1 MREVVLR
8 ERHVGQSLGHVA
20 LVFLGKGGF
29 AVLPVAQREH
39 FGEVA
44 RGDQAGTGTGA
55 PGQHLQV
62 RAGGHIVL
70 IHTGQT
76 GVGLQGDLV
85 ETVGQEAVF
94 ILQILG
100 EHAEQLGRQV
110 ALAHAVPVVE
120 RGHRAPAQVHGG
132 EHMGPGPIQDGLEL
146 VPIVHLF
153 ERQVLHRRT
162 GDHESVVIVV
172 AERVKRLVELDQM
185 VGADV
190 GGLVRGGL
198 HEVDLHLQRGL
209 GDQAEQLGLR
219 LDLLGHE
226 VEDHQL
232 ERADTLTFRLG
243 FLQREDAFRIEYG
256 SGRQAAGDLD
266 RHGSH
271 YGKRMAVAAGTGV
284 RHTRHPMRDTPT

>member
-1 MREVVLR
+1 MR
-8 ERHVGQSLGHVA
+8 
-20 LVFLGKGGF
+20 
-29 AVLPVAQREH
+29 
-39 FGEVA
+39 
-44 RGDQAGTGTGA
+44 
-55 PGQHLQV
+55 
-62 RAGGHIVL
+62 
-70 IHTGQT
+70 
-76 GVGLQGDLV
+76 
-85 ETVGQEAVF
+85 
-94 ILQILG
+94 
-100 EHAEQLGRQV
+100 
-110 ALAHAVPVVE
+110 
-120 RGHRAPAQVHGG
+120 
-132 EHMGPGPIQDGLEL
+132 PGPVQDRLEL
-146 VPIVHLF
+146 VPIVHLL
-153 ERQVLHRRT
+153 ERQMLHRRA
-162 GDHESVVIVV
+162 GDHESVVVVV

-243 FLQREDAFRIEYG
+243 LLQREDAFRIEYG

-271 YGKRMAVAAGTGV
+271 YGKRMAGAAGTGV
-284 RHTRHPMRDTPT
+284 RHTRHPIRDTPI